1 MTTQT
6 NPISQYATFSVLIR
20 IITAVMLLVG
30 ATRMPYDYYSI
41 LRIAVSATSG
51 YMIYLSLNQQK
62 GQWAVFWIGLLL
74 LFNPI
79 APVGLKKDT
88 WVVIDI
94 ISALAVAGST
104 LLISESSVRTA
115 KKN

>member
-1 MTTQT
+1 
-6 NPISQYATFSVLIR
+6 
-20 IITAVMLLVG
+20 
-30 ATRMPYDYYSI
+30 MPYDYYSI

-94 ISALAVAGST
+94 ISALALVAST
-104 LLISESSVRTA
+104 LVMKEPPLLRKA
-115 KKN
+115 

>member
-1 MTTQT
+1 MTTPT
-6 NPISQYATFSVLIR
+6 NPISHYATFSVLIR
-20 IITAVMLLVG
+20 IITAVMLLIG
-30 ATRMPYDYYSI
+30 ATKMPYDYYSI

-62 GQWAVFWIGLLL
+62 GQWAVLWIGLLL

-94 ISALAVAGST
+94 ISGIATSAS
-104 LLISESSVRTA
+104 IFWIKESKA
-115 KKN
+115 N

>member
-6 NPISQYATFSVLIR
+6 NPMSQYATFSVLIR
-20 IITAVMLLVG
+20 IITALMLLIG
-30 ATRMPYDYYSI
+30 ATKMPYDYYSI
-41 LRIAVSATSG
+41 LRIAVSAMSG

-94 ISALAVAGST
+94 LSALAVAASILGLREKEMS
-104 LLISESSVRTA
+104 R
-115 KKN
+115 

>member
-1 MTTQT
+1 MTT

-20 IITAVMLLVG
+20 IITSVMLLIG
-30 ATRMPYDYYSI
+30 ATKMPYDYYSI

-62 GQWAVFWIGLLL
+62 GQWAVFWIALLL

-88 WVVIDI
+88 WVVIDV

-104 LLISESSVRTA
+104 LSLKETKGPSS
-115 KKN
+115 NSN

>member
-1 MTTQT
+1 MTT

-20 IITAVMLLVG
+20 IITAVMLLIG
-30 ATRMPYDYYSI
+30 ATKMPYDYYSI

-94 ISALAVAGST
+94 LSAFAVAGST
-104 LLISESSVRTA
+104 LLMSENLVRTA